1 MITIALVDD
10 HTIVRSGFA
19 QLLNLEQDIR
29 VQGEYESAKAAFH
42 ALTQAEVDV
51 AIIDIS
57 MPDENGLSLLER
69 LRQHNPRFKAI
80 ILSIYD
86 SASFVKKSLGCWSTR
101 LPIQTMWSK
110 RASECDSYRCLWQ
123 TLFVRRCLGQFE

>member
-29 VQGEYESAKAAFH
+29 VQGEYESAKAAFY

-57 MPDENGLSLLER
+57 MPDEM
-69 LRQHNPRFKAI
+69 
-80 ILSIYD
+80 D
-86 SASFVKKSLGCWSTR
+86 
-101 LPIQTMWSK
+101 
-110 RASECDSYRCLWQ
+110 
-123 TLFVRRCLGQFE
+123 

>member
-51 AIIDIS
+51 A
-57 MPDENGLSLLER
+57 
-69 LRQHNPRFKAI
+69 
-80 ILSIYD
+80 
-86 SASFVKKSLGCWSTR
+86 
-101 LPIQTMWSK
+101 
-110 RASECDSYRCLWQ
+110 
-123 TLFVRRCLGQFE
+123 